1 MFRCDKCGRIADPRE
16 KLTKKTV
23 LTRER
28 VYQQVIGKGYYEKV
42 NTTVGNEIVKEIN
55 LCEKCALEE
64 ANEK

>member
-1 MFRCDKCGRIADPRE
+1 MFRCDKCGRITDPRE

-28 VYQQVIGKGYYEKV
+28 VYQQVTGKGYYEKV